1 MLELQNISLKFD
13 QKTILDDISYTFQPG
28 IRYALIGFSG
38 SGKSSLLALLQ
49 NDLTPTAGK
58 IILDGLTTK
67 DIGAVFQDNFLFPW
81 QTVEKTI
88 AMPLVLKKWPKA
100 DVKSATQKILEEF
113 GLAEHAKKYP
123 EQLSGGQKQRLSLA
137 RTVITKPA
145 VILLDEV
152 TSSLDQTTK
161 EAIQDLLLAEQEKN
175 KQTLLIVTHDLEEAA
190 YLAEKVVLLQD
201 GKLIEF
207 DNPTL
212 NIPDQRQNLAFYE
225 CTILLR
231 QNLRGSHEENI

>member
-225 CTILLR
+225 FTILLR
-231 QNLRGSHEENI
+231 QNLRGSHEENN